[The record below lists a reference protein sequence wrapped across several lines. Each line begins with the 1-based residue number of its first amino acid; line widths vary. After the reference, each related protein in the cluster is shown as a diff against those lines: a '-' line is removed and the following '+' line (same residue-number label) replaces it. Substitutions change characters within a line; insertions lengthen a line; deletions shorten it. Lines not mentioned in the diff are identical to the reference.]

1 MNKDLEIIVMDNH
14 DHVFFQNRFI
24 LIELQKG
31 KIKKEAAGKYWSF
44 KAEFYN
50 YRRTISISISSPK
63 AGRMFNYPNGLP

>member
-31 KIKKEAAGKYWSF
+31 KIKKEAEGKYWSF

-50 YRRTISISISSPK
+50 YRRT
-63 AGRMFNYPNGLP
+63 